1 MSTAPPLEL
10 SLLVKAQLGKA
21 TPYALEDL
29 RTGKARLDI
38 VSTPE
43 PAANE
48 GGSIAS
54 TSVDEDGNPGRV
66 FDDMGD
72 F

>member
-29 RTGKARLDI
+29 RTGWRREFDGVAELLQALDL
-38 VSTPE
+38 VL
-43 PAANE
+43 
-48 GGSIAS
+48 
-54 TSVDEDGNPGRV
+54 R
-66 FDDMGD
+66 
-72 F
+72 

>member
-29 RTGKARLDI
+29 RTGWRREVDGVAELLQALDL
-38 VSTPE
+38 VLRSPTTP
-43 PAANE
+43 PT
-48 GGSIAS
+48 GSQAC
-54 TSVDEDGNPGRV
+54 N
-66 FDDMGD
+66 
-72 F
+72 